1 MTNDIMIQDLF
12 EKDIKRDIKGVI
24 KVDQYDENIVD
35 TELDE
40 YVITRETSKHLDVFF
55 QRYYDA
61 MLTPT
66 DKIGVWVSGFFGSG
80 KSHFIKML
88 SYLLENRN
96 VKGKNALDF
105 FQEKVEDPSIYS
117 NIENSVNFGSKDV
130 ILFNIDSKANT
141 IHADPEPIVNILMRA
156 FNEKRGFYGDVFWI
170 ADLEEDLT
178 EKELYEQFKL
188 EFKKIVGD
196 SWEERRD
203 SYAFEQDAIIDA
215 LVACNYQSRESLNT
229 LFLNDGETYHLDV
242 EKFAKKVEKY
252 CESQGKDHQV
262 IFLIDE
268 IGQYIG
274 ENSKMM
280 LNLQTIAEELGTKL
294 AGKAWLVVTA
304 QADIDTITEDRVKGY
319 DFSKIQGR
327 FDTRLSLSSANVD
340 EVIKKRILAK
350 KQEYNATLAA
360 FFAEKKYELKNLLAF
375 SKDCAEMK
383 FYRGEE
389 DFINV
394 YPYVP
399 YQFFV
404 LQKVFERIRNSG
416 FTGKHLAKGERS
428 MLNAFKEAT
437 EKYAE
442 ENMGKLIPFYS
453 FYDTVESFLDPI
465 IKSTITQAQD
475 NSELEE
481 FDNQILKLLF
491 LIRNVKEVVPN
502 LDNLVVLSVSS
513 VDEDKLELKRKVDE
527 SLKRLEQQT
536 LISKSGD
543 SYHFLTNEEQEINK
557 EIKNTEVENYRVL
570 DTIYTYIFGDSSEIC
585 PTRYKD
591 YKFNKAVDEK
601 YKSAGNADL
610 SVKFLTPLSDELYH
624 KSDQQSLS
632 GDVLSNVDSKET
644 LLFVFPPDS
653 KVVDMVRTHL
663 KIEKYLRQN
672 SSNSNISEIN
682 DILRSKEVEK
692 EKLID
697 EAKRAVF
704 ESAKNARVF
713 IHGKEVSGIEKKN
726 PKERIK
732 DGLDELSQNVYSKA
746 SYVTYDY
753 DSDKDVLRV
762 LRADDLEKFGVGKSD
777 TNRNALEELRDYIK
791 VRHQR
796 NDVLVLK
803 DIKEKFSSKPYGWKD
818 MTIAGLVATLF
829 ANEEIKLSYQKTAL
843 ILKSENADEIA
854 RYLTKREDADRIVV
868 KIWEKSN
875 QETIKAVRDVLN
887 DVFDRTAIPEKEND
901 LFEYTKQVFSE
912 KRDAAEKYAGRYQ
925 EVEAYPGRE
934 EIKAYSDFLKEIN
947 QINDPSDFLQE
958 VADRKDELIEVHEE
972 AKHSIGFFES
982 QMVDIFRKMYNRAD
996 KYERNLQFL
1005 DADMKQN
1012 VRTVQEILE
1021 MDKPYPR
1028 IKELPQLGGKID
1040 DALQKSLDNL
1050 KEEGYRKLD
1059 LRRTEVAREIDSYGN
1074 LGNGFK
1080 DRVLQRF
1087 DHLKGKIAECE
1098 DCVYAKT
1105 LNDSIDDLYK
1115 DVTDEVARQLQIIR
1129 ERDDGE
1135 GGGEKPHVKP
1145 VRVVDA
1151 SEFKSQKKIET
1162 EEDIEEYLD
1171 SIRQKLKFLLEENK
1185 IKVV

>member
-96 VKGKNALDF
+96 VKGKNALNF

-117 NIENSVNFGSKDV
+117 NIENSVNFGTKDV

-141 IHADPEPIVNILMRA
+141 IHAEPEPIVNILMRA

-170 ADLEEDLT
+170 AELEEDLT
-178 EKELYEQFKL
+178 EKGLYEQFKL
-188 EFKKIVGD
+188 EFQKIAGD

-229 LFLNDGETYHLDV
+229 LFDNDGANYHLDV
-242 EKFAKKVEKY
+242 EKFAQKVKKY
-252 CESQGKDHQV
+252 CKSQGKDHQV

-274 ENSKMM
+274 ENSQMM

-350 KQEYNATLAA
+350 KQEYHATLAA
-360 FFAEKKYELKNLLAF
+360 FFAEKRYELKNLLAF
-375 SKDCAEMK
+375 SKGCAEMK
-383 FYRGEE
+383 FYSGDE
-389 DFINV
+389 DFIDV
-394 YPYVP
+394 YPYIP

-404 LQKVFERIRNSG
+404 LQKVFERIRKSG

-442 ENMGKLIPFYS
+442 ENLGRLIPFYS

-513 VDEDKLELKRKVDE
+513 VDEDKLELKKKVDE
-527 SLKRLEQQT
+527 SLKRLEKQT
-536 LISKSGD
+536 LISKSGER
-543 SYHFLTNEEQEINK
+543 YHFLTNEEQEINR
-557 EIKNTEVENYRVL
+557 EIKNTEVENYRIL
-570 DTIYTYIFGDSSEIC
+570 DTIYTYVFGDSSEVC
-585 PTRYKD
+585 PARYKD
-591 YKFNKAVDEK
+591 YKFNRAVDEK
-601 YKSAGNADL
+601 YKSAGADL

-632 GDVLSNVDSKET
+632 GDVLSNVDSKDT
-644 LLFVFPPDS
+644 LLFVFPQDS
-653 KVVDMVRTHL
+653 KVVDLVRNHL

-672 SSNSNISEIN
+672 TANSSIKEIN
-682 DILRSKEVEK
+682 DILHSKDK
-692 EKLID
+692 DKDKLID
-697 EAKRAVF
+697 EAKGAVF

-713 IHGKEVSGIEKKN
+713 VDGKEVNSIEKKN
-726 PKERIK
+726 PKERVK
-732 DGLDELSQNVYSKA
+732 DGLDILSQNVYSKA

-753 DSDKDVLRV
+753 ESDRDVLRV
-762 LRADDLEKFGVGKSD
+762 LKSDDLEKFGAGTSD
-777 TNRNALEELRDYIK
+777 TNKNALAELRDYIK
-791 VRHQR
+791 IRHQK
-796 NDVLVLK
+796 NDNLVLK
-803 DIKEKFSSKPYGWKD
+803 DIKERFSSKPYGWKD

-868 KIWEKSN
+868 KIREKSN
-875 QETIKAVRDVLN
+875 QQTIKAVRDVLN
-887 DVFDRTAIPEKEND
+887 DVFDKTAIPEKENE
-901 LFEYTKQVFSE
+901 LFKYTKQVFSE

-934 EIKAYSDFLKEIN
+934 EIRAYSDFLKEIN

-958 VADRKDELIEVHEE
+958 VADKKDELVRLNEE
-972 AKHSIGFFES
+972 ARPTISFFES
-982 QMVDIFRKMYNRAD
+982 QMVDIFSKMYKRAD
-996 KYERNLQFL
+996 NYERNLQFL
-1005 DADMKQN
+1005 DADMQSN
-1012 VRTVQEILE
+1012 VRTVKEILK
-1021 MDKPYPR
+1021 MDKPYGR
-1028 IKELPQLGGKID
+1028 IKELPQLGSKID
-1040 DALQKSLDNL
+1040 DALQHSLDAL
-1050 KEEGYRKLD
+1050 KEEAYEKLEEHK
-1059 LRRTEVAREIDSYGN
+1059 REVAGEIDSYGI
-1074 LGNGFK
+1074 LEGDLK
-1080 DRVLQRF
+1080 DRILQRF
-1087 DHLKGKIAECE
+1087 DNLRDRIAACE
-1098 DCVYAKT
+1098 ECVYAKN
-1105 LNDSIDDLYK
+1105 LNDSIDDLYR
-1115 DVTDEVARQLQIIR
+1115 DVSEEIDRQVQIIR
-1129 ERDDGE
+1129 EKSVDDDGE
-1135 GGGEKPHVKP
+1135 EQPRVKP
-1145 VRVVDA
+1145 TKVVKA
-1151 SEFKSQKKIET
+1151 SEFTSQKKIET
-1162 EEDIEEYLD
+1162 EEDLEEYLD
-1171 SIRQKLKFLLEENK
+1171 DIRQQLKKLLEENK
-1185 IKVV
+1185 ITVI

>member
-1 MTNDIMIQDLF
+1 MIQDLF

-610 SVKFLTPLSDELYH
+610 TVKFLTPLSDELYH

-653 KVVDMVRTHL
+653 KVVDMVRNHL

-713 IHGKEVSGIEKKN
+713 IHGKEVNSIEKKN

-875 QETIKAVRDVLN
+875 QQTIKAVRDVLN

-934 EIKAYSDFLKEIN
+934 EIRAYSDFLKEIN

-982 QMVDIFRKMYNRAD
+982 QMVDIFREMYNRAD

-1021 MDKPYPR
+1021 MDKPYSR

-1050 KEEGYRKLD
+1050 KEEGYEKLD

-1115 DVTDEVARQLQIIR
+1115 DVTDEVSRQLQIIR
-1129 ERDDGE
+1129 ERDDVE
-1135 GGGEKPHVKP
+1135 GGEEKPHVKP

-1151 SEFKSQKKIET
+1151 SEFRSQKKIET
-1162 EEDIEEYLD
+1162 EEDLEEYLD
-1171 SIRQKLKFLLEENK
+1171 SIRQKLKGLLEENK
-1185 IKVV
+1185 ITVV

>member
-24 KVDQYDENIVD
+24 KVDQYDEDVVY

-96 VKGKNALDF
+96 VKGKNALNF

-117 NIENSVNFGSKDV
+117 NIENSVNFGTKDV
-130 ILFNIDSKANT
+130 ILFNIDSKAST
-141 IHADPEPIVNILMRA
+141 IHADSEPIVNILMRA
-156 FNEKRGFYGDVFWI
+156 FNEKRGFYGKVFWI
-170 ADLEEDLT
+170 AELEEDLT
-178 EKELYEQFKL
+178 EKGLYEQFKL
-188 EFKKIVGD
+188 EFQKIAG
-196 SWEERRD
+196 SPWEERRK
-203 SYAFEQDAIIDA
+203 SYSFEQDLIVDA
-215 LVACNYQSRESLNT
+215 LVACNYQSRESLKI
-229 LFLNDGETYHLDV
+229 LFKNDGANYHLDV
-242 EKFAKKVEKY
+242 ETFAQKIKKY
-252 CESQGKDHQV
+252 CESRGKDHQV

-294 AGKAWLVVTA
+294 AGKAWLMVTA
-304 QADIDTITEDRVKGY
+304 QADIDAITEDRVKGY

-350 KQEYNATLAA
+350 KQEHNATLAA
-360 FFAEKKYELKNLLAF
+360 FFAEKRYELKNLLAF

-383 FYRGEE
+383 FYNGEE
-389 DFINV
+389 DFIDV

-404 LQKVFERIRNSG
+404 LQKVFERIRRSG

-442 ENMGKLIPFYS
+442 ENLGRLIPFYS
-453 FYDTVESFLDPI
+453 FYDTVEGFLDPI

-491 LIRNVKEVVPN
+491 LIRNVQEVVPN

-513 VDEDKLELKRKVDE
+513 VDEDKLELKKKVDD
-527 SLKRLEQQT
+527 SLKRLEKQT

-543 SYHFLTNEEQEINK
+543 RYHFLTNEEQEINR
-557 EIKNTEVENYRVL
+557 EIKNTEVENYRIL
-570 DTIYTYIFGDSSEIC
+570 DTIYTYVFGDSSEVC
-585 PTRYKD
+585 PARYKD
-591 YKFNKAVDEK
+591 YKFNRAVDEK
-601 YKSAGNADL
+601 YKSAGADL
-610 SVKFLTPLSDELYH
+610 SVKFLTPLSDELYD

-632 GDVLSNVDSKET
+632 GDVLSNVDSKDT
-644 LLFVFPPDS
+644 LLFVFPQDS
-653 KVVDMVRTHL
+653 KVVDLVRNHL

-672 SSNSNISEIN
+672 TSNSGIKEIN
-682 DILRSKEVEK
+682 EILSSKDK
-692 EKLID
+692 DKDKLID
-697 EAKRAVF
+697 EAKREVF

-713 IHGKEVSGIEKKN
+713 VDGKEVSSIEKKN
-726 PKERIK
+726 PKERVK
-732 DGLDELSQNVYSKA
+732 DGLDILSQNVYSKA

-753 DSDKDVLRV
+753 ESDRDVLRV
-762 LRADDLEKFGVGKSD
+762 LKSDDLEKFGAGTSD
-777 TNRNALEELRDYIK
+777 TNKNALAELRDYINI
-791 VRHQR
+791 RHQK
-796 NDVLVLK
+796 NDKLVLK
-803 DIKEKFSSKPYGWKD
+803 DIKERFSSKPYGWKD

-868 KIWEKSN
+868 KIREKSN
-875 QETIKAVRDVLN
+875 KETIKAVRDVLN

-925 EVEAYPGRE
+925 EVEVYPGRE
-934 EIKAYSDFLKEIN
+934 EIRAYSDFLKEIN

-958 VADRKDELIEVHEE
+958 VADKKDELVRLSEE
-972 AKHSIGFFES
+972 ARPAISFFES
-982 QMVDIFRKMYNRAD
+982 QMVDIFSKMYKRAD
-996 KYERNLQFL
+996 NYERNLQFL
-1005 DADMKQN
+1005 DADMQDN
-1012 VRTVQEILE
+1012 VRTVKEILK
-1021 MDKPYPR
+1021 MDKPYGR
-1028 IKELPQLGGKID
+1028 IKELPQLGSKID
-1040 DALQKSLDNL
+1040 EALQQSLDTL
-1050 KEEGYRKLD
+1050 KEEAYEKLD
-1059 LRRTEVAREIDSYGN
+1059 SRRTEVARDIDSYGI
-1074 LGNGFK
+1074 LEEDFK
-1080 DRVLQRF
+1080 DRILQRF
-1087 DHLKGKIAECE
+1087 DNLRDRIATCE
-1098 DCVYAKT
+1098 ECVYAKS
-1105 LNDSIDDLYK
+1105 LNDSIDDLYE
-1115 DVTDEVARQLQIIR
+1115 DVSGEIIRQVQIIR
-1129 ERDDGE
+1129 EKNVDDG
-1135 GGGEKPHVKP
+1135 GEEQPRVKP
-1145 VRVVDA
+1145 TKVVKA
-1151 SEFKSQKKIET
+1151 SEFTSQKKIET
-1162 EEDIEEYLD
+1162 EEDLEEYLD
-1171 SIRQKLKFLLEENK
+1171 YIRQQLKKLLEENK
-1185 IKVV
+1185 ITVI

>member
-1 MTNDIMIQDLF
+1 
-12 EKDIKRDIKGVI
+12 
-24 KVDQYDENIVD
+24 
-35 TELDE
+35 
-40 YVITRETSKHLDVFF
+40 
-55 QRYYDA
+55 
-61 MLTPT
+61 
-66 DKIGVWVSGFFGSG
+66 
-80 KSHFIKML
+80 
-88 SYLLENRN
+88 
-96 VKGKNALDF
+96 
-105 FQEKVEDPSIYS
+105 
-117 NIENSVNFGSKDV
+117 
-130 ILFNIDSKANT
+130 
-141 IHADPEPIVNILMRA
+141 
-156 FNEKRGFYGDVFWI
+156 
-170 ADLEEDLT
+170 
-178 EKELYEQFKL
+178 
-188 EFKKIVGD
+188 
-196 SWEERRD
+196 
-203 SYAFEQDAIIDA
+203 
-215 LVACNYQSRESLNT
+215 
-229 LFLNDGETYHLDV
+229 
-242 EKFAKKVEKY
+242 
-252 CESQGKDHQV
+252 
-262 IFLIDE
+262 
-268 IGQYIG
+268 
-274 ENSKMM
+274 
-280 LNLQTIAEELGTKL
+280 
-294 AGKAWLVVTA
+294 
-304 QADIDTITEDRVKGY
+304 
-319 DFSKIQGR
+319 
-327 FDTRLSLSSANVD
+327 
-340 EVIKKRILAK
+340 
-350 KQEYNATLAA
+350 
-360 FFAEKKYELKNLLAF
+360 
-375 SKDCAEMK
+375 
-383 FYRGEE
+383 
-389 DFINV
+389 
-394 YPYVP
+394 
-399 YQFFV
+399 
-404 LQKVFERIRNSG
+404 
-416 FTGKHLAKGERS
+416 
-428 MLNAFKEAT
+428 
-437 EKYAE
+437 
-442 ENMGKLIPFYS
+442 
-453 FYDTVESFLDPI
+453 
-465 IKSTITQAQD
+465 
-475 NSELEE
+475 
-481 FDNQILKLLF
+481 
-491 LIRNVKEVVPN
+491 
-502 LDNLVVLSVSS
+502 
-513 VDEDKLELKRKVDE
+513 
-527 SLKRLEQQT
+527 
-536 LISKSGD
+536 
-543 SYHFLTNEEQEINK
+543 
-557 EIKNTEVENYRVL
+557 
-570 DTIYTYIFGDSSEIC
+570 
-585 PTRYKD
+585 
-591 YKFNKAVDEK
+591 
-601 YKSAGNADL
+601 
-610 SVKFLTPLSDELYH
+610 
-624 KSDQQSLS
+624 
-632 GDVLSNVDSKET
+632 
-644 LLFVFPPDS
+644 
-653 KVVDMVRTHL
+653 
-663 KIEKYLRQN
+663 
-672 SSNSNISEIN
+672 
-682 DILRSKEVEK
+682 VEK

-713 IHGKEVSGIEKKN
+713 IHGKEVNSIEKKN

-875 QETIKAVRDVLN
+875 QQTIKAVRDVLN

-934 EIKAYSDFLKEIN
+934 EIRAYSDFLKEIN

-982 QMVDIFRKMYNRAD
+982 QMVDIFREMYNRAD

-1021 MDKPYPR
+1021 MDKPYSR

-1050 KEEGYRKLD
+1050 KEEGYEKLD

-1115 DVTDEVARQLQIIR
+1115 DVTDEVSRQLQIIR
-1129 ERDDGE
+1129 ERDDVE
-1135 GGGEKPHVKP
+1135 GGEEKPHVKP

-1151 SEFKSQKKIET
+1151 SEFRSQKKIET
-1162 EEDIEEYLD
+1162 EEDLEEYLD
-1171 SIRQKLKFLLEENK
+1171 SIRQKLKGLLEENK
-1185 IKVV
+1185 ITVV